1 MNYNQD
7 IGRLREI
14 LPRVFIMKFT
24 MPCGS
29 PQDILARTLENVIC
43 LHFTHILTPLRELS
57 VAKKMLLLWSCFYFY
72 TGFLLCAWIP
82 QRFRVI

>member
-7 IGRLREI
+7 IGRFREI

-29 PQDILARTLENVIC
+29 PQDFLARMWYV
-43 LHFTHILTPLRELS
+43 
-57 VAKKMLLLWSCFYFY
+57 Y
-72 TGFLLCAWIP
+72 T
-82 QRFRVI
+82 VHTY